1 MVNQPTVLLR
11 YADAGHLYATW
22 RWTDNLHTAEA
33 AFFPQE
39 VVDAAVAELSAALPG
54 IDGGPAAAGP
64 GEPAIL
70 DGVEAALTTGA
81 FADYD
86 RELALGRT
94 LSRALIPHGLAL
106 RLDEFEKAGIR
117 PRIRI
122 QPSPRIAQVPWE
134 LLAGDP
140 EETRLIEIADVS
152 VLAPAGV
159 AHAPGR
165 SARSWADS
173 RDLPVVAVLDPRV
186 PSFRADSRL
195 GSVLGRMQADAPL
208 AAHVAGL
215 AGRLRPF
222 ADTSVEMFRRTDVD
236 RDWLGEVLREGAGRL
251 LYVGHATAAAPESG
265 EGEHAQLHLA
275 CTAEADGHA
284 PILRGHRPLSA
295 KDLLLGDGRYPMPSR
310 VALIACESGGDLRF
324 TETLGL
330 ATAAILG
337 GAELVTATRWTLAT
351 DFAVARAGG
360 EGRPLQEAVVAIDAA
375 HDTAD
380 PVAAIGDWQRGRLK
394 SWRENRSVADSPV
407 LWAAFSTIDTGSA
420 LPSGLTP
427 PA

>member
-22 RWTDNLHTAEA
+22 RWTDAFHTAEA

-39 VVDAAVAELSAALPG
+39 AVDAAVAELNAALPG

-64 GEPAIL
+64 GGAAVL

-81 FADYD
+81 VADYD

-94 LSRALIPHGLAL
+94 LSRALIPHGLAV
-106 RLDEFEKAGIR
+106 RLDAYVSAGIR

-122 QPSPRIAQVPWE
+122 QPSPRIARVPWE
-134 LLAGDP
+134 LLAEDP
-140 EETRLIEIADVS
+140 EERRLIEIADVS

-165 SARSWADS
+165 VARSWAGT

-186 PSFRADSRL
+186 PGFRADSRL
-195 GSVLGRMQADAPL
+195 GSVLGRMTADAPL

-215 AGRLRPF
+215 AGRLRPV
-222 ADTSVEMFRRTDVD
+222 ADTPVEMFRRTDVD
-236 RDWLGEVLREGAGRL
+236 RDWLGAALREGAGRL
-251 LYVGHATAAAPESG
+251 LYVGHATAASPESG
-265 EGEHAQLHLA
+265 EGEHAQIHLA
-275 CTAEADGHA
+275 CTAGTEGHA
-284 PILRGHRPLSA
+284 PVLRGHRPFSA
-295 KDLLLGDGRYPMPSR
+295 KDLLLDRERYPMPSR

-351 DFAVARAGG
+351 DFAVERAGAP
-360 EGRPLQEAVVAIDAA
+360 GRPLQEAVAAIDAA
-375 HDTAD
+375 HDADD
-380 PVAAIGDWQRGRLK
+380 PVAAMAAWQRERLTT
-394 SWRENRSVADSPV
+394 WREKRSVADSPV
-407 LWAAFSTIDTGSA
+407 LWAAFTTIDTAPA
-420 LPSGLTP
+420 LTAG
-427 PA
+427 

>member
-22 RWTDNLHTAEA
+22 RWTDTLHTVEA

-54 IDGGPAAAGP
+54 VDGGPAAAGP

-81 FADYD
+81 FADYE

-106 RLDEFEKAGIR
+106 RLDEYRSAGIR

-134 LLAGDP
+134 LLAEDP
-140 EETRLIEIADVS
+140 EERRLIEIADVS

-165 SARSWADS
+165 VARSWS
-173 RDLPVVAVLDPRV
+173 RDRPVVAVLDPRV
-186 PSFRADSRL
+186 PGFRADSRL
-195 GSVLGRMQADAPL
+195 GSVLGRMSADAPL
-208 AAHVAGL
+208 AVHVAGL
-215 AGRLRPF
+215 SGRLRPA
-222 ADTSVEMFRRTDVD
+222 ADSAVEMFRRTDVD
-236 RDWLGEVLREGAGRL
+236 RDWLGAVLREGAGRL

-275 CTAEADGHA
+275 CTADTDGHA
-284 PILRGHRPLSA
+284 PVLRGHRPFSA
-295 KDLLLGDGRYPMPSR
+295 KDLLLDRERYPMPGR

-351 DFAVARAGG
+351 DFAVERAGAT
-360 EGRPLQEAVVAIDAA
+360 GRPLQDAVAAIDAA
-375 HDTAD
+375 HDGDD
-380 PVAAIGDWQRGRLK
+380 PVAAIGEWQRGRLAA
-394 SWRENRSVADSPV
+394 WREKGSVADSPV
-407 LWAAFSTIDTGSA
+407 LWAAFSTIDTASA
-420 LPSGLTP
+420 LATG
-427 PA
+427 